1 MKAKVAPVNCRNMA
15 TIVINNSDNPIDIN
29 TVVRDIKRNQVAGK
43 VVNLLQY
50 LRGTRLNYKTV
61 ESRL

>member
-1 MKAKVAPVNCRNMA
+1 MA

-50 LRGTRLNYKTV
+50 LRGTKLNYKTV